1 MQKIQEKHYIQW
13 RHVSSK
19 ENAADLGS
27 RGGEVNETS
36 GLWWNGPPWL
46 AQPQNWPPDIVTSP
60 TKETQAE
67 EKLIK
72 EVLAVTIETNDEL
85 DQLMQKWDLWKTIRV
100 GSWVSRFI
108 RNCRAKRQQRTT
120 GPITT
125 EETNSQIEFWER
137 RTQIRCQSTTKFQ
150 EDQLRLN
157 LQKNKDGL
165 YECRGR
171 IQGDYPI
178 YLSSVGSW
186 LCTLTHKLST
196 GELV

>member
-1 MQKIQEKHYIQW
+1 
-13 RHVSSK
+13 
-19 ENAADLGS
+19 
-27 RGGEVNETS
+27 
-36 GLWWNGPPWL
+36 
-46 AQPQNWPPDIVTSP
+46 
-60 TKETQAE
+60 
-67 EKLIK
+67 
-72 EVLAVTIETNDEL
+72 
-85 DQLMQKWDLWKTIRV
+85 MQKWDLWKTIRV

-150 EDQLRLN
+150 EDQLQLN

-178 YLSSVGSW
+178 YLPDNTLFSGKLVMHAHAQTLHGGVGLTMTKIREKYWIPRLRRLTKQVIRKCHGCKRFQVTATTRRQETCLRREQKDQCPSSS
-186 LCTLTHKLST
+186 
-196 GELV
+196 